1 MPLVTMSI
9 RMDAEIK
16 RQFEDFCE
24 EVGLTP
30 TAAVNIFVRTVLR
43 EGRIPFEIKGDRD
56 RHEKQMERLRRS
68 IEQLDAGKG
77 QEHEL
82 IDDNSRSVRR
92 QNPFLL
98 P

>member
-1 MPLVTMSI
+1 MPLVTMSV

-68 IEQLDAGKG
+68 IEQLDAGKD

-82 IDDNSRSVRR
+82 IDD
-92 QNPFLL
+92 
-98 P
+98 

>member
-1 MPLVTMSI
+1 MPLATMSI

-68 IEQLDAGKG
+68 IEQRSEEGASVGGELLD
-77 QEHEL
+77 L
-82 IDDNSRSVRR
+82 T
-92 QNPFLL
+92 
-98 P
+98 

>member
-1 MPLVTMSI
+1 MPLATMSI

-56 RHEKQMERLRRS
+56 RHEK
-68 IEQLDAGKG
+68 LDAGKG

-82 IDDNSRSVRR
+82 IDD
-92 QNPFLL
+92 
-98 P
+98 

>member
-1 MPLVTMSI
+1 MPLLTMSI

-30 TAAVNIFVRTVLR
+30 TAAVNIFARTVIR
-43 EGRIPFEIKGDRD
+43 ERRIPFEITTDPFYSKNN
-56 RHEKQMERLRRS
+56 MERLRRG
-68 IEQLDAGKG
+68 IEQLNAGKG

-82 IDDNSRSVRR
+82 IETRADRA
-92 QNPFLL
+92 
-98 P
+98 

>member
-1 MPLVTMSI
+1 MPLLTMSI

-30 TAAVNIFVRTVLR
+30 TAAVNIFARTVIR
-43 EGRIPFEIKGDRD
+43 ERRIPFEITTDPFYSKNN
-56 RHEKQMERLRRS
+56 MERLRRG
-68 IEQLDAGKG
+68 IEQLNAGKG

-82 IDDNSRSVRR
+82 IEPDD
-92 QNPFLL
+92 
-98 P
+98 

>member
-68 IEQLDAGKG
+68 IEQLDAVKG

-82 IDDNSRSVRR
+82 IDD
-92 QNPFLL
+92 
-98 P
+98 

>member
-1 MPLVTMSI
+1 MPLITMSV

-56 RHEKQMERLRRS
+56 RHEKQMERLHRGV
-68 IEQLDAGKG
+68 EQLNAGKG

-82 IDDNSRSVRR
+82 IEPDD
-92 QNPFLL
+92 
-98 P
+98 

>member
-1 MPLVTMSI
+1 MPLVTMSV
-9 RMDAEIK
+9 RMNAEIK

-56 RHEKQMERLRRS
+56 NHEKQMERLRRG
-68 IEQLDAGKG
+68 IEQLNAGKG

-82 IDDNSRSVRR
+82 IEPDD
-92 QNPFLL
+92 
-98 P
+98 

>member
-30 TAAVNIFVRTVLR
+30 YRSGQHLR
-43 EGRIPFEIKGDRD
+43 QNQCCVKDRLPFEITTRP
-56 RHEKQMERLRRS
+56 
-68 IEQLDAGKG
+68 
-77 QEHEL
+77 
-82 IDDNSRSVRR
+82 V
-92 QNPFLL
+92 LL
-98 P
+98 

>member
-16 RQFEDFCE
+16 CQFEYFCE

-30 TAAVNIFVRTVLR
+30 TAAINIFVRTVLR
-43 EGRIPFEIKGDRD
+43 EGRIPFEIKGDRE
-56 RHEKQMERLRRS
+56 RHEKQMERLRS
-68 IEQLDAGKG
+68 GIEQLNAGKG

-82 IDDNSRSVRR
+82 IEDD
-92 QNPFLL
+92 
-98 P
+98 

>member
-30 TAAVNIFVRTVLR
+30 TAAINIFARTVLR

-82 IDDNSRSVRR
+82 IEPDD
-92 QNPFLL
+92 
-98 P
+98 